1 MRWPPIINAS
11 PMPSP
16 DPPSP
21 PPRTDAEGPE
31 KTATRRLGL
40 ADLPQVIAIER
51 RAFETP
57 WSSAMFMFE
66 LSKASSFSVGAFL
79 PGRRRAGNLAGYL
92 IASRYAD
99 VWHLMN
105 LAVDPP
111 VRRRGLAGLLLEEL
125 IARVSPAEPITLE
138 VRPSN
143 GAAIALYKRF
153 GFHAAGLRPGY
164 YRDTGEDALIM
175 WRVVQDALSSE

>member
-1 MRWPPIINAS
+1 
-11 PMPSP
+11 MPSP
-16 DPPSP
+16 DPSP
-21 PPRTDAEGPE
+21 PPRTDPE
-31 KTATRRLGL
+31 ETEPVTIRRLGL
-40 ADLPQVIAIER
+40 GDLPQVIAIER
-51 RAFETP
+51 RAFPTP
-57 WSSAMFMFE
+57 WSSAMFVLE
-66 LSKASSFSVGAFL
+66 LSKASSISVGAFL
-79 PGRRRAGNLAGYL
+79 PGRRRGGSLAGYL

-111 VRRRGLAGLLLEEL
+111 LRRQGLGALLLEEL
-125 IARVSPAEPITLE
+125 IVRVSPVEPITLE

-153 GFHAAGLRPGY
+153 GFQAAGLRPGY

-175 WRVVQDALSSE
+175 WRVIEDAISSEQAR

>member
-1 MRWPPIINAS
+1 
-11 PMPSP
+11 
-16 DPPSP
+16 
-21 PPRTDAEGPE
+21 
-31 KTATRRLGL
+31 
-40 ADLPQVIAIER
+40 
-51 RAFETP
+51 
-57 WSSAMFMFE
+57 MFVFE
-66 LSKASSFSVGAFL
+66 LSKASSIAVGTFL
-79 PGRRRAGNLAGYL
+79 PGRRRAGSLAGYL

-111 VRRRGLAGLLLEEL
+111 VRRRGLASLLLQEL
-125 IARVSPAEPITLE
+125 MARVSPAEPITLE

-143 GAAIALYKRF
+143 DAAIALYKRF

-175 WRVVQDALSSE
+175 WRVAEGAPSSEGSR

>member
-1 MRWPPIINAS
+1 
-11 PMPSP
+11 MPSP

-21 PPRTDAEGPE
+21 PPRTDAEEPE
-31 KTATRRLGL
+31 QIAIRRLGL
-40 ADLPQVIAIER
+40 GDLPQVIAIER
-51 RAFETP
+51 RAFVTP
-57 WSSAMFMFE
+57 WSSAMFVLE
-66 LSKASSFSVGAFL
+66 LSKASSISVGAFL
-79 PGRRRAGNLAGYL
+79 PGRRRAGSLAAYL

-111 VRRRGLAGLLLEEL
+111 VRRRGLAGRLMEEL

-143 GAAIALYKRF
+143 GPAIALYRRF
-153 GFHAAGLRPGY
+153 GFHPAGLRPGY

-175 WRVVQDALSSE
+175 WRVADDSRGSEGSR

>member
-1 MRWPPIINAS
+1 
-11 PMPSP
+11 MPSP
-16 DPPSP
+16 DQPSP
-21 PPRTDAEGPE
+21 PPRTDPEG
-31 KTATRRLGL
+31 TDQVAIRRLGL
-40 ADLPQVIAIER
+40 SDLPHMVAIER
-51 RAFETP
+51 RAFVTP
-57 WSSAMFMFE
+57 WSSAMFVLE
-66 LSKASSFSVGAFL
+66 LSKASSISLGAFL
-79 PGRRRAGNLAGYL
+79 PGRRRAGSLAASL

-125 IARVSPAEPITLE
+125 IAWVSPAEPITLE

-143 GAAIALYKRF
+143 DAAIALYKRF
-153 GFHAAGLRPGY
+153 GFQAAGSRPGY

-175 WRVVQDALSSE
+175 WRVMEDGLSTEGPR